1 MCLPESS
8 SVTLMKEKLLKKDS
22 ERIEKPQVKY
32 LESKKQP
39 FRIKHLK
46 DPSVYTLVYTSS
58 SNTRFHFKTYV
69 THALLQR
76 GKKIE

>member
-1 MCLPESS
+1 
-8 SVTLMKEKLLKKDS
+8 MKEKLLKKDS

-58 SNTRFHFKTYV
+58 SNTRFHFKT
-69 THALLQR
+69 
-76 GKKIE
+76 